1 MFNYKQEKWVQCN
14 TNSELQK
21 KKKSSFFLN
30 SPLQPNAKTNEL
42 ALVISRHFS
51 LSPTNALIQCT
62 ISSGTVIFYRSALL
76 NPTIFCR
83 NQYTLK
89 DLWKYPCK

>member
-1 MFNYKQEKWVQCN
+1 MGSYFP
-14 TNSELQK
+14 
-21 KKKSSFFLN
+21 N
-30 SPLQPNAKTNEL
+30 SPLQPNAKTNAL
-42 ALVISRHFS
+42 ALVILRHFS
-51 LSPTNALIQCT
+51 QSPTNVLIQCT
-62 ISSGTVIFYRSALL
+62 ISSSTVIFHRSALL